1 MDMPV
6 VTRYSATREFQ
17 GRRARYPVH
26 DWISRL
32 LSQDPRWVPNPDRP
46 VYMELLPDGELRDLV
61 SAKSAVFH
69 AGDLLWFSFKAQFW
83 FGKGHWGLE
92 LTPVQFIRVGRLRRR
107 DTAAEGGIVSD
118 GEEIVS
124 F

>member
-1 MDMPV
+1 M
-6 VTRYSATREFQ
+6 
-17 GRRARYPVH
+17 
-26 DWISRL
+26 
-32 LSQDPRWVPNPDRP
+32 PNPDRP